1 MEYNKIVDIKDIPDI
16 AKRGAKSLKYKELED
31 AVLNLPDGKA
41 IEIDK
46 KTYASLTANGGK
58 YYKGIKAIQRSS
70 RYFALR
76 NGGV

>member
-46 KTYASLTANGGK
+46 KS
-58 YYKGIKAIQRSS
+58 IKQ
-70 RYFALR
+70 
-76 NGGV
+76 